1 MPGFWTFLA
10 VVVVCIFGGAGYFLW
25 RWLASKKK
33 GSEGIPLHDVGT
45 GEQRGETCGVLPAGD
60 NVDGRRLGVTPA
72 TPRPKRPPRIPGPPK
87 PPRPHPA

>member
-1 MPGFWTFLA
+1 MPAFWTFLA
-10 VVVVCIFGGAGYFLW
+10 VVVVYIFGGAGYFLW

-45 GEQRGETCGVLPAGD
+45 GEQRGEDCGDLPTRD

-72 TPRPKRPPRIPGPPK
+72 TPRLKRPPRIRRSPD
-87 PPRPHPA
+87 PHPA